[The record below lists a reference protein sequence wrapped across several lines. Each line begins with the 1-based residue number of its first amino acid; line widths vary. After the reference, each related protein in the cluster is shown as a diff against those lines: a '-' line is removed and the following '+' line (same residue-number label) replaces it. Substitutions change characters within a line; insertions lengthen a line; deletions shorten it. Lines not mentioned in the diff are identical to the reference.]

1 MINKPITDSTIPTYF
16 IIAGEQSADNHGAA
30 LMTAIRAQNHDIEFR
45 GIGGKKMIKA
55 GLNSLENIDKMAVMG
70 FVEVIKHLRFFRDV
84 TLKVLEEI
92 DNCQPRQIIL
102 IDYPGF
108 NLRLAKKIKEKFD
121 IPITYYISPQLWAW
135 KENRIKIIRKYIDQ
149 MLVIFPFE
157 EDWYREREVEAK
169 FVGHPIFDFWIPS
182 SKEELCKLLSLNADK
197 RIITLYPGSRLQEIK
212 KHLPIL
218 VQAVVKLRSEDSS
231 LQFILGAS
239 PQVNW
244 SQWLLPDWIQVESE
258 YPQKALE
265 CADLALVASGTA
277 TLEAAVFGTPMI
289 IIYKMASFSWWISR
303 LLVSIPFAGMVN
315 IIAKKEIMP
324 ELLQENAT
332 PERVFSTASSI
343 LKNPEKIEK
352 MVADLKE
359 VQVKL
364 KGVGASNKAA
374 TYILELK

>member
-1 MINKPITDSTIPTYF
+1 MINKPITDIAPQTYF

-70 FVEVIKHLRFFRDV
+70 FVEVIKHLRFFRNV
-84 TLKVLEEI
+84 TMKVLEEI

-108 NLRLAKKIKEKFD
+108 NLRMAKKIKEKFD

-135 KENRIKIIRKYIDQ
+135 KENRITIIRKYIDQ

-157 EDWYREREVEAK
+157 EEWYREREVKAK
-169 FVGHPIFDFWIPS
+169 FVGHPIFDEWMS
-182 SKEELCKLLSLNADK
+182 TSKEELYKLLNLNADN
-197 RIITLYPGSRLQEIK
+197 RIITLYPGSRLQEVK

-218 VQAVVKLRSEDSS
+218 IQAAAKLRNEDTS
-231 LQFILGAS
+231 LQFILGAT
-239 PQVNW
+239 PQIDW
-244 SQWLLPDWIQVESE
+244 TQWILPDWIKVESK
-258 YPQKALE
+258 YPQKVLE
-265 CADLALVASGTA
+265 CAELALVASGTA

-289 IIYKMASFSWWISR
+289 IIYKMASISWWISR
-303 LLVSIPFAGMVN
+303 VLVSAPFAGMVN
-315 IIAKKEIMP
+315 IIARREIMP

-332 PERVFSTASSI
+332 SEKVFSTASSI
-343 LKNPEKIEK
+343 LKNPEKMEK

-359 VQVKL
+359 VQLKL
-364 KGVGASNKAA
+364 KGVGASKKAA
-374 TYILELK
+374 THILELN

>member
-1 MINKPITDSTIPTYF
+1 MINNPITDLTPQTYF
-16 IIAGEQSADNHGAA
+16 IIAGEQSADNHGAL
-30 LMTAIRAQNHDIEFR
+30 LMAAMLAQNPNIEFR
-45 GIGGKKMIKA
+45 GIGGKNMINV
-55 GLNSLENIDKMAVMG
+55 GLNSIEDIDKMAVMG
-70 FVEVIKHLRFFRDV
+70 FEEVIRHLRFFRNV
-84 TLKVLEEI
+84 TMKVLGEI
-92 DNCQPRQIIL
+92 DYCQPKQIIL

-169 FVGHPIFDFWIPS
+169 FVGHPIFDVWIPS
-182 SKEELCKLLSLNADK
+182 SKEELCKLLSLNADE
-197 RIITLYPGSRLQEIK
+197 RIITLYPGSRLQEVK

-218 VQAVVKLRSEDSS
+218 VQAAAKLRNEDST
-231 LQFILGAS
+231 LQFIIGAS

-244 SQWLLPDWIQVESE
+244 SQWSFPDWIQVESE

-265 CADLALVASGTA
+265 CADLALVASGTS

-289 IIYKMASFSWWISR
+289 VIYKMATISWWISR
-303 LLVSIPFAGMVN
+303 VLVSVSFAGMVN
-315 IIAKKEIMP
+315 IIAGKEIMP
-324 ELLQENAT
+324 ELIQKNAT

-359 VQVKL
+359 VKVKL

>member
-1 MINKPITDSTIPTYF
+1 
-16 IIAGEQSADNHGAA
+16 
-30 LMTAIRAQNHDIEFR
+30 
-45 GIGGKKMIKA
+45 
-55 GLNSLENIDKMAVMG
+55 
-70 FVEVIKHLRFFRDV
+70 
-84 TLKVLEEI
+84 VLGEI
-92 DNCQPRQIIL
+92 DNCQPKQIIL

-135 KENRIKIIRKYIDQ
+135 KENRIKIIRKYIEQ

-157 EDWYREREVEAK
+157 EDWYREREVDAK
-169 FVGHPIFDFWIPS
+169 FVGHPIFDDWKPS
-182 SKEELCKLLSLNADK
+182 SKEELCKLLSLNAEK
-197 RIITLYPGSRLQEIK
+197 RIIILYPGSRLQEVK

-218 VQAVVKLRSEDSS
+218 VQAAAKLRNEDST

-244 SQWLLPDWIQVESE
+244 SQWSFPDWIQVESE

-265 CADLALVASGTA
+265 CADFALVASGTA

-289 IIYKMASFSWWISR
+289 VIYKMAAISWWISR
-303 LLVSIPFAGMVN
+303 LLVSVSFAGMVN
-315 IIAKKEIMP
+315 IIAEKEIMP
-324 ELLQENAT
+324 ELIQKNAT
-332 PERVFSTASSI
+332 PERVFSIASSI

>member
-1 MINKPITDSTIPTYF
+1 MINNPITDLTPQTYF
-16 IIAGEQSADNHGAA
+16 IIAGEQSADNHGAS
-30 LMTAIRAQNHDIEFR
+30 LMTAMLAQNPDIEFR
-45 GIGGKKMIKA
+45 GIGGQNMINV
-55 GLNSLENIDKMAVMG
+55 GLNSIEDIDKMAVMG
-70 FVEVIKHLRFFRDV
+70 FEEVIKHLRFFRNV
-84 TLKVLEEI
+84 TIKVLEEI
-92 DNCQPRQIIL
+92 DNCLPRQIIL

-108 NLRLAKKIKEKFD
+108 NLRLAKKIKAKFD

-135 KENRIKIIRKYIDQ
+135 KENRIKFIRKYIEQ

-169 FVGHPIFDFWIPS
+169 FVGHPVFDEWTPS
-182 SKEELCKLLSLNADK
+182 SKEELCKLLNLNADN
-197 RIITLYPGSRLQEIK
+197 RIITLYPGSRLQEVK

-218 VQAVVKLRSEDSS
+218 IQAAAKLRDEDSS
-231 LQFILGAS
+231 LQFILGAT
-239 PQVNW
+239 PQIDW
-244 SQWLLPDWIQVESE
+244 TQWILPDWIQVESK

-265 CADLALVASGTA
+265 CADLALVASGTS

-289 IIYKMASFSWWISR
+289 VIYKMATISWWISR
-303 LLVSIPFAGMVN
+303 VLVSVSFAGMVN
-315 IIAKKEIMP
+315 IIAGKEIMP
-324 ELLQENAT
+324 ELIQKNAT

-359 VQVKL
+359 VKVKL